1 MRHSRDAASSW
12 PLEVRDIDF
21 RPDGTGQALI
31 RRGKTDVEGQGRVA
45 YLSRETV
52 KWLKV
57 WLEHSGIAEGRVFHR
72 LIGKAQVGGPLN
84 PGSIA
89 PIFKRVAQWIGMP
102 ARFVA
107 EVSGHSTR
115 VGAAQDLAELDID
128 LAAITQAGGWKSTRM
143 PLQYAEKIN
152 AGRSG
157 MARAA
162 EKTGRNFTNGY
173 SIPTKAPPAPTAS
186 TEGDRATTA
195 EADDGA
201 AMIEVSDPRDRFTL
215 QAERDFRASIRPV
228 YRNVSEIDR
237 RPMHIGSCL
246 LLNIDS
252 TPIVCTA
259 AHVMD
264 HLQESPLY
272 VGGAL
277 GSGLVQIAGG
287 RIRSTSQPDR
297 RRSDHFDSAF
307 WVPPPSAVE
316 AMGDVTFLG
325 DARLSAAP
333 PTPGRLYTAIG
344 YPVSRNKNA
353 IDHAT
358 KSVTTRISMYTAN
371 VEAMPNLASKLGVSG
386 MEHFFLRFAKS
397 AFTGDDGRSQNT
409 FGAKGLSGGAL
420 LDLGEFTSLD
430 SYDRDPRG
438 SALVSGM
445 VMEYHK
451 EHRALVAVRI
461 DAIVSGI
468 RVALA
473 RIRDAGV

>member
-162 EKTGRNFTNGY
+162 EKTGWNFTNGY